1 MSPVSP
7 APAQAPGLGDSAAR
21 AAWPGDARAIEVR
34 SLTHRYPAPRRRRG
48 EVAPEPRDALSAV
61 SLEVAPGEVFGVLGP
76 NGGGKSTLFRVLSTL
91 LVPSGANDPACGVR
105 VLGWDLLREPDLVRP
120 QIGVVFQS
128 PSVDGKLTA
137 WENMK
142 CQAELYGLKGGAID
156 VRIGE
161 LFERF
166 RLADRAHEA
175 VERFSGGMRRR
186 VELAKAL
193 LHGPRLLLLD
203 EPSTGLDPGAR
214 ADLWAQLL
222 ALRSERGITVVLTTH
237 LMEEAERCDRLAVL
251 SEGRLVALGSPASLK
266 SRIGGQVI
274 TLTPAAGQD
283 LGSLREDVE
292 RRWGPFAQGSLVVA
306 GSALRFEHATGA
318 ALVPE
323 VATSLAGRYQA
334 IGVGQPTLDDV
345 FLHLTGHTLWEDQ
358 AGEGLPQPLA
368 KKRG

>member
-1 MSPVSP
+1 V
-7 APAQAPGLGDSAAR
+7 QAPGPADPAAR
-21 AAWPGDARAIEVR
+21 AARSGEGSAIEVR

-48 EVAPEPRDALSAV
+48 EPAPEPRDALTRV
-61 SLEVAPGEVFGVLGP
+61 SLDVGPGEVFGVLGP

-91 LVPSGANDPACGVR
+91 LVPSGANDPDCGVR
-105 VLGWDLLREPDLVRP
+105 VLGRDLLREPELVRP
-120 QIGVVFQS
+120 EIGVVFQS

-137 WENMK
+137 WENLE
-142 CQAELYGLKGGAID
+142 CQARLYGLKGAGID
-156 VRIGE
+156 AFIGE
-161 LFERF
+161 LLERF

-186 VELAKAL
+186 VELAKSL

-222 ALRSERGITVVLTTH
+222 ALRRERGITIVLTTH

-251 SEGRLVALGSPASLK
+251 SEGKLAALDSPAALR

-274 TLTPAAGQD
+274 TLTAAAGQD

-292 RRWGPFAQGSLVVA
+292 RRWGPFAPGALALA

-323 VATSLAGRYQA
+323 VASTLAGRYQA